1 MALKNWRP
9 LLAGSPHKII
19 IYSDHLNLQYW
30 KMPQRISQR
39 VAREVL
45 ELSKYNFEI
54 RHIPGKQNGH
64 ADALSRRPD
73 YNTGEN
79 DNTNVVVLPEW
90 VFVRAMNTE
99 KAPPMRQVI
108 SQEEMEPQDP
118 IYQQNENLLK
128 PWIDAHK
135 LKKVGGTWYKDG
147 RRMVTGGSSHHHL
160 LIQAHHNS
168 PVHGHPGINKTNQLT
183 SQRYWWPNM

>member
-1 MALKNWRP
+1 MALRNWRP

-30 KMPQRISQR
+30 KTPQRISQR

-45 ELSKYNFEI
+45 ELSEYDFEI
-54 RHIPGKQNGH
+54 KHIPGKQNGH

-79 DNTNVVVLPEW
+79 DNTNVVVLLEQ
-90 VFVRAMNTE
+90 VFIRAMNAE
-99 KAPPMRQVI
+99 KAPPMRRII

-118 IYQQNENLLK
+118 VYQQNEDLLRQ
-128 PWIDAHK
+128 WIDAHR
-135 LKKVGGTWYKDG
+135 LK
-147 RRMVTGGSSHHHL
+147 
-160 LIQAHHNS
+160 
-168 PVHGHPGINKTNQLT
+168 
-183 SQRYWWPNM
+183 